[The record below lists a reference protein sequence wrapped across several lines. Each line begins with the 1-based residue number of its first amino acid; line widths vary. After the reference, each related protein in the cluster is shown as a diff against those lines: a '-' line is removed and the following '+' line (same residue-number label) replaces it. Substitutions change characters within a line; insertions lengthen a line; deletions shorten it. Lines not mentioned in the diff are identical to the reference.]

1 MRMTNSCF
9 PPTTSVTRIANAH
22 SDEAL
27 VLGIHLNVACSRPLL
42 LESVARAHFLGYGA
56 DVFVNAIDAAA
67 GVDCCSHILHHPG
80 IKYKYLQAVADGQ
93 AFGARWHSKH
103 DAKEAGEE
111 RQGHA
116 HRIRTTRQPQ
126 GALLVGY
133 SGHARV
139 FEGLC
144 EEVDGPAGLIGSAQD
159 FDALEG
165 IAERV
170 EHFIVG
176 LLEVLLGSFDFFGV
190 LHLNEHACNQQNAS
204 GNGEIGDLHGNEAH
218 CGEEDHE
225 VDGAH
230 VYGVSNCSEVLSL
243 WRYE

>member
-9 PPTTSVTRIANAH
+9 PPTTSVSRIANAH

-27 VLGIHLNVACSRPLL
+27 VLGIHLNVACSWPLL

-67 GVDCCSHILHHPG
+67 GVDGCSHILHHPRVE
-80 IKYKYLQAVADGQ
+80 YKELQAVADGQ
-93 AFGARWHSKH
+93 AFGAWGNLKH
-103 DAKEAGEE
+103 DAQEAGEE

-170 EHFIVG
+170 EHFIVC
-176 LLEVLLGSFDFFGV
+176 LLEFFLGSFDFFGI
-190 LHLNEHACNQQNAS
+190 LHLNPCADAKQNAS
-204 GNGEIGDLHGNEAH
+204 GNGEISQPWLNG
-218 CGEEDHE
+218 
-225 VDGAH
+225 
-230 VYGVSNCSEVLSL
+230 Y
-243 WRYE
+243 